1 MIRGGCFATALLL
14 LVADASADPS
24 CGLYQYKAVITDVYD
39 GDTVTADVDLG
50 FHTWIRDEKF
60 RLYGIDTPELKG
72 STREAGLKARDA
84 LRKRILGKELT
95 ICTINDKGRDK
106 REKFGRYLVKIYAGN
121 ELVNDWL
128 VSEGHAVPYF
138 P

>member
-1 MIRGGCFATALLL
+1 MKAWWGCLVIVAWPAFAEPA
-14 LVADASADPS
+14 
-24 CGLYQYKAVITDVYD
+24 CGLYQYKAKITDVYD

-72 STREAGLKARDA
+72 ATKQAGLRARDA
-84 LRKRILGKELT
+84 LRKRILGKELI
-95 ICTINDKGRDK
+95 ICTINDKGLDK
-106 REKFGRYLVKIYAGN
+106 REKFGRYLVKIYVGD

-128 VSEGHAVPYF
+128 VKEGHAVPYF